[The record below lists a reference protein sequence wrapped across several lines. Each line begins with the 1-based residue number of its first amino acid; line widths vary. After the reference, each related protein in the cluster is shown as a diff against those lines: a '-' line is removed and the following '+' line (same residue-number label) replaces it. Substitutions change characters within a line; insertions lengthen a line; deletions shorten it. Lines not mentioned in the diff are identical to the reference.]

1 MDLAT
6 MRGQVRKDLHDEDA
20 ANYRWTD
27 AVLERHIARAVEEYS
42 EAVPYQAYQDIT
54 AVADTR
60 AYSLIS
66 YTYLKDRPDA
76 IVRVCA
82 PWVSTAVWSEARW
95 RVWNN
100 TLYLLDDT
108 LPVVAGDIIRIFYGR
123 RHTLDAACST
133 IPQEHEPLI
142 ALGAGAFAALE
153 WANYATSRINVGGG
167 WTPKNYREWAEPRL
181 VEFQVVLVGLELQRA
196 MGEDGRVSPLQAWD
210 SWKTI

>member
-1 MDLAT
+1 MDLTT
-6 MRGQVRKDLHDEDA
+6 MRGLVRKDLHDEDA

-27 AVLERHIARAVEEYS
+27 AVLERHITRAVEEYS

-60 AYSLIS
+60 AYSLVG
-66 YTYLKDRPDA
+66 YTYLKYRPDS

-82 PWVSTAVWSEARW
+82 PWVSTTVWQEVKF
-95 RVWNN
+95 RVWND

-108 LPVVAGDIIRIFYGR
+108 LPTAAGDTIRVFYGR
-123 RHTLDAACST
+123 RHTLDATTST
-133 IPQEHEPLI
+133 IAQEHEPLI
-142 ALGAGAFAALE
+142 ALGAGAMAALE
-153 WANYATSRINVGGG
+153 WANYAIGRVNVAGG

-181 VEFQVVLVGLELQRA
+181 VEFRVTLMGLKLQRA
-196 MGEDGRVSPLQAWD
+196 MDMGGRVSPIQAWD

>member
-1 MDLAT
+1 

-42 EAVPYQAYQDIT
+42 YAVPYQAYQDIT
-54 AVADTR
+54 AVADQR
-60 AYSLIS
+60 AYSLVS

-82 PWVSTAVWSEARW
+82 PWVNTAVWQEVKF

-100 TLYLLDDT
+100 TMYLLDDT

-123 RHTLDAACST
+123 RHTLDAAGST

-142 ALGAGAFAALE
+142 ALGAGAFA
-153 WANYATSRINVGGG
+153 
-167 WTPKNYREWAEPRL
+167 
-181 VEFQVVLVGLELQRA
+181 
-196 MGEDGRVSPLQAWD
+196 
-210 SWKTI
+210 

>member
-1 MDLAT
+1 

-42 EAVPYQAYQDIT
+42 YAVPYQAYQDIT
-54 AVADTR
+54 AVADQR
-60 AYSLIS
+60 AYSLVS

-82 PWVSTAVWSEARW
+82 PWVNTAVWQEVKF

-100 TLYLLDDT
+100 TMYLLDDT

-123 RHTLDAACST
+123 RHTLDAAGST

-142 ALGAGAFAALE
+142 ALGAGAFLAP
-153 WANYATSRINVGGG
+153 SRPGTRGRPYNGP
-167 WTPKNYREWAEPRL
+167 WSL
-181 VEFQVVLVGLELQRA
+181 VLG
-196 MGEDGRVSPLQAWD
+196 P
-210 SWKTI
+210 